1 MSLNEVIVRKAEPRP
16 RPYKMFDGGG
26 LYLAVQPSGSKLWRL
41 KYRYGG
47 MESILSFG
55 AYPTTSLANARR
67 KRDRARQ
74 LLASG
79 RDPRLELSRK
89 ASAQTFEAAA
99 RLWHDNR
106 RHMLDPAHSVR
117 LMTRLER
124 DVLPALGSRCIQSIE
139 APEVLAVLRGI
150 EARGAL
156 EICRR
161 AKQNISQ
168 IFRFAVAS
176 GWADNDPTTCLDDAL
191 KPRLQPEHMHRI
203 GFGGMPRLLAKIA
216 SYDDNCP
223 SRQAVTRNALLFT
236 LLTWA
241 RTKEVRFASADEFED
256 LSGRQPLW
264 RIPASRMKMRREH
277 LVPLSCEAALIV
289 RKALANR
296 DDGYLFSDDGQTP
309 ISANRMIGALYRL
322 GYRGRQTVH
331 GFRGLA
337 STWANE
343 ALKETADPR
352 NPARRYDHDW
362 IEWQLAHV
370 ETNGVRRAYN
380 AAQYL
385 VPRRYMLQDW
395 ADQISRWM
403 GRGDSGDSD
412 GLPVDSIRGASD

>member
-1 MSLNEVIVRKAEPRP
+1 
-16 RPYKMFDGGG
+16 MFDGGG
-26 LYLAVQPSGSKLWRL
+26 LYLAIQPSGSKLWRL
-41 KYRYGG
+41 KYRRDGN
-47 MESILSFG
+47 ENILSFG
-55 AYPTTSLANARR
+55 AYPATSLASARR

-74 LLASG
+74 LLVAG

-89 ASAQTFEAAA
+89 ASTRTFEGAA
-99 RLWHDNR
+99 RLWHNNR
-106 RHMLDPAHSVR
+106 QHTLDPAHSVR
-117 LMTRLER
+117 LMARLER
-124 DVLPALGSRCIQSIE
+124 DVLPALGLRCIRSIE
-139 APEVLAVLRGI
+139 PPDVLAVLRGI

-223 SRQAVTRNALLFT
+223 RRQAVTRNALLFT

-241 RTKEVRFASADEFED
+241 RTKEIRFALADEFEE
-256 LSGRQPLW
+256 LSGEQPLW
-264 RIPASRMKMRREH
+264 RIPAARMKMRRDH
-277 LVPLSCEAALIV
+277 LVPLSREAAGIARAMLGD
-289 RKALANR
+289 R
-296 DDGYLFSDDGQTP
+296 DGYVFSDDSQTP

-395 ADQISRWM
+395 ADQITQWREKE
-403 GRGDSGDSD
+403 GGK
-412 GLPVDSIRGASD
+412 

>member
-1 MSLNEVIVRKAEPRP
+1 MSLNEMIVRKAEPRP
-16 RPYKMFDGGG
+16 KPYKMFDGGG
-26 LYLAVQPSGSKLWRL
+26 LYLAVQPCGSKLWRL

-47 MESILSFG
+47 MESVLSVG
-55 AYPTTSLANARR
+55 AHPATSLANARR
-67 KRDRARQ
+67 KRERARQ
-74 LLASG
+74 LLATG
-79 RDPRLELSRK
+79 RDPRLELSRE
-89 ASAQTFEAAA
+89 AARQTFEVAA
-99 RLWHDNR
+99 RLWHENR
-106 RHMLDPAHSVR
+106 QHTLDPAHSERIMAR
-117 LMTRLER
+117 LDR
-124 DVLPALGSRCIQSIE
+124 DVLPSLGPHCIRSIE
-139 APEVLAVLRGI
+139 PPDVLTVLRGI

-176 GWADNDPTTCLDDAL
+176 GWADSDPTTCLDDAL

-223 SRQAVTRNALLFT
+223 DRQAVTRNALLFT
-236 LLTWA
+236 LYTWA
-241 RTKEVRFASADEFED
+241 RTKEIRFASADEFED
-256 LSGRQPLW
+256 LSGKQPLW

-277 LVPLSCEAALIV
+277 LVPLSGEAALIA
-289 RKALANR
+289 RKMLANR
-296 DDGYLFSDDGQTP
+296 DDGYLFSDNGEAP
-309 ISANRMIGALYRL
+309 ISQNRMIGALYRL
-322 GYRGRQTVH
+322 GYRGKQTVH

-403 GRGDSGDSD
+403 GEKGTGDSD
-412 GLPVDSIRGASD
+412 GLLFDPARDAPN

>member
-1 MSLNEVIVRKAEPRP
+1 MA
-16 RPYKMFDGGG
+16 
-26 LYLAVQPSGSKLWRL
+26 
-41 KYRYGG
+41 
-47 MESILSFG
+47 
-55 AYPTTSLANARR
+55 
-67 KRDRARQ
+67 
-74 LLASG
+74 
-79 RDPRLELSRK
+79 
-89 ASAQTFEAAA
+89 
-99 RLWHDNR
+99 
-106 RHMLDPAHSVR
+106 
-117 LMTRLER
+117 RLER
-124 DVLPALGSRCIQSIE
+124 DVLPALGLRCIRSIE
-139 APEVLAVLRGI
+139 PPDVLAVLRGI

-223 SRQAVTRNALLFT
+223 RRQAVTRNALLFT

-241 RTKEVRFASADEFED
+241 RTKEIRFALADEFEE
-256 LSGRQPLW
+256 LSGEQPLW
-264 RIPASRMKMRREH
+264 RIPAARMKMRRDH
-277 LVPLSCEAALIV
+277 LVPLSREAAGIARAMLGD
-289 RKALANR
+289 R
-296 DDGYLFSDDGQTP
+296 DGYVFSDDSQTP

-395 ADQISRWM
+395 ADQITQWREKE
-403 GRGDSGDSD
+403 GGK
-412 GLPVDSIRGASD
+412 

>member
-16 RPYKMFDGGG
+16 KPYKMFDGGG

-55 AYPTTSLANARR
+55 AHPVTSLASARR
-67 KRDRARQ
+67 KRERARQ
-74 LLASG
+74 LLATG
-79 RDPRLELSRK
+79 RDPRLELSRE
-89 ASAQTFEAAA
+89 ASSQTFEAAA
-99 RLWHDNR
+99 QLWHDNR
-106 RHMLDPAHSVR
+106 RHTLDQAHSARIMAR
-117 LMTRLER
+117 LDR
-124 DVLPALGSRCIQSIE
+124 DVLPVLGTRCIRSIE
-139 APEVLAVLRGI
+139 PPDVLAVLREI

-216 SYDDNCP
+216 SYNDNCP
-223 SRQAVTRNALLFT
+223 DRQAVTRNALLFT

-241 RTKEVRFASADEFED
+241 RTKEIRFASADEFEE
-256 LSGRQPLW
+256 LAGQQPLW
-264 RIPASRMKMRREH
+264 RIPAARMKMRRDH
-277 LVPLSCEAALIV
+277 LVPLSREAAGIV
-289 RKALANR
+289 RAMLGER
-296 DDGYLFSDDGQTP
+296 DDGYVFSDDGQTP
-309 ISANRMIGALYRL
+309 ISPNRMIGALYRL

-343 ALKETADPR
+343 ALKATADPR

-362 IEWQLAHV
+362 IEWQLAHI
-370 ETNGVRRAYN
+370 EANGVRRAYN

-403 GRGDSGDSD
+403 GEKGAGDSD
-412 GLPVDSIRGASD
+412 GLLFDPARDVPS